1 MARIA
6 EDLLLLL
13 LDNASGRPALARDR
27 RTKLLGAAVLL
38 DLALACRVWLS
49 YDGAPAPAGRL
60 LPSGE
65 PDLADPILDPALR
78 MMHQHVWRPRT
89 AVAKLSR
96 GVEPALLGRLEQ
108 GGHIRPVH
116 MQGQPLTGSV
126 IWPMVDRTRID
137 EVRAGLVSALFDLNG
152 PAPTTAA
159 IISLLHPVGGLTE
172 LLSLNERGRRWVD
185 SRAGD
190 IAGGC
195 WLDESTRDA
204 PNVNLA
210 VVASAVRPAL
220 T

>member
-1 MARIA
+1 MSRLREEHLTAMSPLARRASDGDEPLARRASGTVPLMARIA

-13 LDNASGRPALARDR
+13 LDNASGRPALGHSR
-27 RTKLLGAAVLL
+27 REKLLGAAVLL

-65 PDLADPILDPALR
+65 PDLADPILDPPLR

-108 GGHIRPVH
+108 GGHIRPVP

-126 IWPMVDRTRID
+126 IWPMVDRTRVD
-137 EVRAGLVSALFDLNG
+137 EVRAGLVS
-152 PAPTTAA
+152 
-159 IISLLHPVGGLTE
+159 
-172 LLSLNERGRRWVD
+172 R
-185 SRAGD
+185 
-190 IAGGC
+190 C
-195 WLDESTRDA
+195 ST
-204 PNVNLA
+204 
-210 VVASAVRPAL
+210 
-220 T
+220 